1 MKKIKI
7 DWQVYFDNTCKQ
19 EDLWG
24 HYETAKGDLYIVM
37 DGVSNHDGT
46 RTGRDVVQHVHER
59 LTGECSNIKHRKDLI
74 ELLHVIN
81 AETTRINAGAYAA
94 VAGTY
99 IRGNKIYVF
108 GAGDVAI
115 LAKKMNGKLIQVLP
129 LDLRMPRPEAERL
142 ARAEIGATV
151 HNILVTDENLE
162 QRIQQYMQHGLCN
175 ALGMGDVFTL
185 HDFNFSARDGTALL
199 LATDG
204 ITDPFMA
211 SMIDAGGIK
220 LADAP
225 RLYQVFDEGETAEAA
240 VRSLEE
246 IIWNTQ
252 VVEKKRLKQDDR
264 TAMFIFMIH
273 AAESAGHRKA
283 GLLD

>member
-7 DWQVYFDNTCKQ
+7 DCQVYFDNSCKQ

-24 HYETAKGDLYIVM
+24 HYETAKGDLYVVM

-46 RTGRDVVQHVHER
+46 RTGRDVVQHVHQR

-74 ELLHVIN
+74 ELLHAIN
-81 AETTRINAGAYAA
+81 TETTQVNAGAYAA

-108 GAGDVAI
+108 SAGDVSI

-129 LDLRMPRPEAERL
+129 LDLRMPRAEAERL

-151 HNILVTDENLE
+151 NNILVTDENLE
-162 QRIQQYMQHGLCN
+162 QRVQQYMQHGLCN

-185 HDFNFSARDGTALL
+185 HDLNFSARDGTALL

-225 RLYQVFDEGETAEAA
+225 KLYQVFDEGETAEAA
-240 VRSLEE
+240 VKSLEE

-264 TAMFIFMIH
+264 TAMFIFMTHIQQAKDH
-273 AAESAGHRKA
+273 KKAA
-283 GLLD
+283 LLE